1 MHRHPKV
8 EQQVVVA
15 LRRITRAMDLHSRLL
30 LQRYGLTAPQ
40 LAALRV
46 IERMQPMSAGTLARE
61 LRLSQGTVSGIL
73 QRLEKRALIDR
84 TRGVQDRRSVKLE
97 LTDAGAKV
105 VAEAPSLLDERF
117 RRALSRLAPWERTTI
132 LATLQRIAAMVD
144 AEGMEAEPALRGDI
158 AEPGEG
164 ERSPPLE
171 DAFVLGDHA
180 SLADEAS
187 PAVGGPA
194 WEGSSS
200 GTAIRPRDSEV

>member
-73 QRLEKRALIDR
+73 HRLEKRALIDR
-84 TRGVQDRRSVKLE
+84 TRGVEDRRSVHLE

-105 VAEAPSLLDERF
+105 VAEAPSLLQDRF
-117 RRALSRLAPWERTTI
+117 RRELSRLPPWERTML

-144 AEGMEAEPALRGDI
+144 GEGIQAESPLGRDVAGA
-158 AEPGEG
+158 GEG
-164 ERSPPLE
+164 EQTLPRE
-171 DAFVLGDHA
+171 NAFMLSDHA
-180 SLADEAS
+180 PLAEEAS
-187 PAVGGPA
+187 PTVSSPA
-194 WEGSSS
+194 LEGSSNRA
-200 GTAIRPRDSEV
+200 AIRP